1 MHLPDALQRPIYVL
15 ACDSPSSLGPFD
27 SFREIFG
34 FHPCQSAPCLQCM
47 ALPGMNTGSPGENPD
62 SLLLERIKAGD
73 ERAFAE
79 FYDRLSPLL
88 FGLVFKI
95 LNDPREAEDVL
106 QEGFLLV
113 WKKAASYDSARSS
126 PSTWAT
132 MIFRHKAIDRL
143 RARERRDRGLEKAA
157 LEPLLSAGIDGQPD
171 KNVWQNERSTAVH
184 AALERLPEE
193 QREAIRFAFFSGMTQ
208 NQISEKLGQPL
219 GTVKAR
225 IRRGLLK
232 LREYLTAT

>member
-1 MHLPDALQRPIYVL
+1 MTIH
-15 ACDSPSSLGPFD
+15 
-27 SFREIFG
+27 
-34 FHPCQSAPCLQCM
+34 
-47 ALPGMNTGSPGENPD
+47 GMSTGSTEENPD
-62 SLLLERIKAGD
+62 ALLLERIKAGD
-73 ERAFAE
+73 ERAFAQ

-95 LNDPREAEDVL
+95 LNDAREAEDVL

-126 PSTWAT
+126 PFTWAT

-157 LEPLLSAGIDGQPD
+157 LEPLPAAGIDGRPD
-171 KNVWQNERSTAVH
+171 KTAWQNETRAAVH

-208 NQISEKLGQPL
+208 IQISEKLGEPL